1 MKTWMVRRMRLQPSI
16 QATSSLRSM
25 YSGTVLDQGN
35 WGASRKEKGKTVC
48 CSEKKG
54 KLPVFLQEFL
64 WTENCERLLKL
75 LYVEHN
81 HSVYELIRM
90 RDITRLRS
98 ESFQWIIQEGR
109 AWPPPTDENM
119 FRYARTRVSKTRNQ
133 LSFGVC
139 HLEQVIDKLPF
150 WVVNNGLSLD
160 PADYLNCDGINKLHW
175 KTTT

>member
-1 MKTWMVRRMRLQPSI
+1 MLKTLEPESWEEWDCSR
-16 QATSSLRSM
+16 
-25 YSGTVLDQGN
+25 
-35 WGASRKEKGKTVC
+35 ASRQHRRCGQCTRVQSWIKAIEEPAEKKKVKL
-48 CSEKKG
+48 SVVLKRKG

-139 HLEQVIDKLPF
+139 HLEQVIKSSHFEL
-150 WVVNNGLSLD
+150 L
-160 PADYLNCDGINKLHW
+160 
-175 KTTT
+175 TTDWA